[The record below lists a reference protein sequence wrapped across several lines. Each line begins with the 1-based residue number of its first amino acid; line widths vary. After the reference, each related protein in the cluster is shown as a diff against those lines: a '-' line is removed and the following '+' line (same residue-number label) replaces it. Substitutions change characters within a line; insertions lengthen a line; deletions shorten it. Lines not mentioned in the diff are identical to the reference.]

1 VKKKCV
7 FLPIVV
13 KAIAQKK
20 DGISLTPVSRLDQV
34 IIMNTLPRG
43 TRMVATLDDT
53 KRNAIA
59 IKLASIKALQQL
71 LIENEQLLLKQGLDA
86 EIGDRIR
93 NFLNDD
99 EKNLGI
105 LETVIGQYG
114 IQAEPKKT
122 VTEFIEK
129 ARELFKGSELSLY
142 EKVSQHE
149 LLKHQVVMSG
159 LIVHK
164 AAQKVG
170 ADVLLAIGPLNTI
183 NFENRAHQEQLK
195 GILEILGV
203 RELTGQDADQGIWAR
218 VQDAMAAVSGVV
230 GSAVTQNS
238 DKKDLNIQDVIRLD
252 HNKVNTLFTELLQS
266 NNPQKIQEY
275 FGQIY
280 KDLTAHS
287 EAEEEVVYPRVRPFY
302 GQDNTQELFDE
313 QAEMKRVL
321 EQIKAI
327 NPSSSEFK
335 DQVRQLME
343 AVGDHIRQE
352 ESTMFAAIRNNL
364 STEQTEQ
371 LATEFKAAK
380 TRIQEKLGVV
390 SESNV

>member
-1 VKKKCV
+1 
-7 FLPIVV
+7 
-13 KAIAQKK
+13 
-20 DGISLTPVSRLDQV
+20 
-34 IIMNTLPRG
+34 
-43 TRMVATLDDT
+43 MVATLDDT

-59 IKLASIKALQQL
+59 IKLADLKALQQL
-71 LIENEQLLLKQGLDA
+71 VIEKEQLFLKEGLDP
-86 EIGDRIR
+86 EIADRIR

-114 IQAEPKKT
+114 IQAEPRKI
-122 VTEFIEK
+122 VREFIEK
-129 ARELFKGSELSLY
+129 SKELFKSSELSLY
-142 EKVSQHE
+142 DKVSQHE
-149 LLKHQVVMSG
+149 LLKHQLVTTG

-170 ADVLLAIGPLNTI
+170 ADVLLAIAPLNTI

-218 VQDAMAAVSGVV
+218 VQDALAAVSGVV
-230 GSAVTQNS
+230 GSAVTQAS
-238 DKKDLNIQDVIRLD
+238 DKKDINIQDAIRLD
-252 HNKVNTLFTELLQS
+252 HNKVNTLFVELIQS
-266 NNPQKIQEY
+266 DNPQKIQEY

-280 KDLTAHS
+280 KDLSVHA

-302 GQDNTQELFDE
+302 GQSNTQELFDE
-313 QAEMKRVL
+313 QAHAKQAL
-321 EQIKAI
+321 EEIKALS
-327 NPSSSEFK
+327 PSSPLFK
-335 DQVRQLME
+335 EKVKQLRE
-343 AVGDHIRQE
+343 AIADHIRQE

-364 STEQTEQ
+364 STEQSEQ

-380 TRIQEKLGVV
+380 TRIQQKLGVV
-390 SESNV
+390 TESKV

>member
-1 VKKKCV
+1 
-7 FLPIVV
+7 
-13 KAIAQKK
+13 
-20 DGISLTPVSRLDQV
+20 
-34 IIMNTLPRG
+34 
-43 TRMVATLDDT
+43 MVATLDDT

-59 IKLASIKALQQL
+59 VKLASLKALQQL
-71 LIENEQLLLKQGLDA
+71 VIENEQLLLRGGLDA
-86 EIGDRIR
+86 EIADRIS
-93 NFLNDD
+93 NFLKDD
-99 EKNLGI
+99 EKNLGV

-114 IQAEPKKT
+114 IQAEPKKN
-122 VTEFIEK
+122 VTQFIEK

-170 ADVLLAIGPLNTI
+170 ADVLLAIAPLNTI

-218 VQDAMAAVSGVV
+218 VQDALAAVSGVV
-230 GSAVTQNS
+230 GSAVTQAS
-238 DKKDLNIQDVIRLD
+238 DKKDMNIQDAIRLD
-252 HNKVNTLFTELLQS
+252 HGKVNTLFTELLQS
-266 NNPQKIQEY
+266 DNPQKIQEY
-275 FGQIY
+275 FGQLY
-280 KDLTAHS
+280 KDLTAHA

-313 QAEMKRVL
+313 QAHAKQAL
-321 EQIKAI
+321 EEIKALS
-327 NPSSSEFK
+327 PSSPLFK
-335 DQVRQLME
+335 EKVKELMK
-343 AVGDHIRQE
+343 AIGDHIRQE

-364 STEQTEQ
+364 STEQSEQ

-380 TRIQEKLGVV
+380 TKIQEKLGVV
-390 SESNV
+390 SESKA

>member
-1 VKKKCV
+1 
-7 FLPIVV
+7 
-13 KAIAQKK
+13 
-20 DGISLTPVSRLDQV
+20 
-34 IIMNTLPRG
+34 
-43 TRMVATLDDT
+43 MVATLDDT

-59 IKLASIKALQQL
+59 VKLATLKALQQL
-71 LIENEQLLLKQGLDA
+71 ALEKEQSLLTQGLDG
-86 EIGDRIR
+86 EIADRIR
-93 NFLNDD
+93 NFINDD
-99 EKNLGI
+99 QKNLGI

-114 IQAEPKKT
+114 IQAEPKKNIT
-122 VTEFIEK
+122 KFIER
-129 ARELFKGSELSLY
+129 AREMFNSSELNLY

-149 LLKHQVVMSG
+149 LLKHQLVMSG

-170 ADVLLAIGPLNTI
+170 ADVLLAIAPLNTV

-218 VQDAMAAVSGVV
+218 VQDALAAVSGVV

-252 HNKVNTLFTELLQS
+252 HNKVNTLFTEILQS
-266 NNPQKIQEY
+266 NDPQKIQEY

-280 KDLTAHS
+280 KDLTAHA

-302 GQDNTQELFDE
+302 GQANTQELFDE
-313 QAEMKRVL
+313 QAQAKQAL
-321 EQIKAI
+321 EEIKAI
-327 NPSSSEFK
+327 SPSSPQFK
-335 DQVRQLME
+335 EKVKQLMD
-343 AVGDHIRQE
+343 AIGDHIRQE

>member
-1 VKKKCV
+1 
-7 FLPIVV
+7 
-13 KAIAQKK
+13 
-20 DGISLTPVSRLDQV
+20 
-34 IIMNTLPRG
+34 
-43 TRMVATLDDT
+43 MVASLDDT

-59 IKLASIKALQQL
+59 VKLASIKALQQL
-71 LIENEQLLLKQGLDA
+71 VIENEQLLLREGLDA
-86 EIGDRIR
+86 EIADRIR
-93 NFLNDD
+93 NFIKDD
-99 EKNLGI
+99 EKNLGV
-105 LETVIGQYG
+105 LETVITQYG
-114 IQAEPKKT
+114 IQAEPKKN
-122 VTEFIEK
+122 VREFIEK

-149 LLKHQVVMSG
+149 LLKHQIVMSG

-170 ADVLLAIGPLNTI
+170 ADVMVAIGPLNTI

-218 VQDAMAAVSGVV
+218 VQDALAAVSGVV
-230 GSAVTQNS
+230 GSAVTQGS

-280 KDLTAHS
+280 KDLTAHA
-287 EAEEEVVYPRVRPFY
+287 EAEEEVVYPRVRSFY
-302 GQDNTQELFDE
+302 GQDNTQELYDE
-313 QAEMKRVL
+313 QADMKRRL
-321 EQIKAI
+321 DQIKSI
-327 NPSSSEFK
+327 SPSAPEFK
-335 DQVRQLME
+335 DRVKELMDI
-343 AVGDHIRQE
+343 VGDHVRQE
-352 ESTMFAAIRNNL
+352 ESTMFAGIRNNL
-364 STEQTEQ
+364 STEQSEQ

-380 TRIQEKLGVV
+380 ARIQERLGVV
-390 SESNV
+390 TESKI

>member
-1 VKKKCV
+1 
-7 FLPIVV
+7 
-13 KAIAQKK
+13 
-20 DGISLTPVSRLDQV
+20 
-34 IIMNTLPRG
+34 
-43 TRMVATLDDT
+43 MVATLDDT

-59 IKLASIKALQQL
+59 VKLASLKALQQL
-71 LIENEQLLLKQGLDA
+71 VIENEQSLLTQGLDA
-86 EIGDRIR
+86 EIADRIR
-93 NFLNDD
+93 NFINDD
-99 EKNLGI
+99 QKNLGV

-122 VTEFIEK
+122 VTQFIEK

-149 LLKHQVVMSG
+149 LLKHQLVISG
-159 LIVHK
+159 LIIHK

-170 ADVLLAIGPLNTI
+170 ADVLLAIAPLNTI

-218 VQDAMAAVSGVV
+218 VQDALAAVSGVV

-238 DKKDLNIQDVIRLD
+238 DKSDLNIQDVIRLD

-266 NNPQKIQEY
+266 NDPQKIQEY

-280 KDLTAHS
+280 KDLTAHA
-287 EAEEEVVYPRVRPFY
+287 EAEEEVVYPRVRSFY

-313 QAEMKRVL
+313 QAHVKQAL
-321 EQIKAI
+321 EEIKAI
-327 NPSSSEFK
+327 SPSSPQFK
-335 DQVRQLME
+335 DKAKQLLDE
-343 AVGDHIRQE
+343 LGDHIRQE
-352 ESTMFAAIRNNL
+352 ESTLFAAIRNNL

-371 LATEFKAAK
+371 WATEFKAAK

-390 SESNV
+390 TESNV